1 MDSHGN
7 VDLVS
12 LMELSV
18 LDVLKLPFA
27 SPKSII
33 IMIDQLISILFSGC
47 YFQEGEEVKMEM
59 SVESAFQRSIQT
71 LVEWIDKEVNLRK
84 THVLFRSYAPVH
96 FRFVS
101 SLYISQDS
109 NNYRYTL
116 QRLGSLGI

>member
-33 IMIDQLISILFSGC
+33 IMIDQ
-47 YFQEGEEVKMEM
+47 
-59 SVESAFQRSIQT
+59 
-71 LVEWIDKEVNLRK
+71 
-84 THVLFRSYAPVH
+84 
-96 FRFVS
+96 
-101 SLYISQDS
+101 
-109 NNYRYTL
+109 
-116 QRLGSLGI
+116 